1 MQWTVIELSS
11 GILKLVEIPAIL
23 HTWERQRPKDS
34 IVHLLLELIM
44 FPAFTSSAIENIS
57 DVENGQVTIT
67 FNGGRDYT
75 YGVADVER
83 FVTEMTNT
91 ITQGDSVGRYVN
103 NALRS
108 DLLTLV

>member
-1 MQWTVIELSS
+1 
-11 GILKLVEIPAIL
+11 
-23 HTWERQRPKDS
+23 
-34 IVHLLLELIM
+34 M
-44 FPAFTSSAIENIS
+44 FPVFTSSAIENIS

-91 ITQGDSVGRYVN
+91 ISQGDSVGRYVN

-108 DLLTLV
+108 DLLTLVWSRLDSHKISSSS